1 MGFRVN
7 GTDIHITR
15 GDTGYFTFTP
25 YVVDSSGERSIY
37 QPQPGDSIRFAMK
50 KKLSDRYAILLTKE
64 VPTDTFTMKLEPE
77 DTNQFKFGTYCYD
90 VQLTT
95 ALGDVDT
102 YIPATGETALFVIE
116 KEVDVVD

>member
-50 KKLSDRYAILLTKE
+50 KKLSDRYEVLLYKD
-64 VPTDTFTMKLEPE
+64 VDIDTFTLKLEPE
-77 DTNQFKFGTYCYD
+77 DTSQFKFGNYYYD

-102 YIPATGETALFVIE
+102 YIPAPGHEALFVLE
-116 KEVDVVD
+116 KEVDVSQ